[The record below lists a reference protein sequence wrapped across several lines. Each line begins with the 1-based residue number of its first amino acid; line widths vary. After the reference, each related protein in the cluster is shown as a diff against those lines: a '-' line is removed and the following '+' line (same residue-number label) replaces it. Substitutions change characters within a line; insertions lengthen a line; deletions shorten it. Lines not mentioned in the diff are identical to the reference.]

1 MNFCVA
7 ILILKM
13 EAKHFLHIMLIIS
26 RKVKTIEMHKKICAV
41 YGEGAVS
48 DQTCRKWFGKF
59 MLEISHWTM
68 LQGEV
73 NKLKLI
79 VIISNH

>member
-1 MNFCVA
+1 
-7 ILILKM
+7 
-13 EAKHFLHIMLIIS
+13 
-26 RKVKTIEMHKKICAV
+26 MHKKICAV